1 MNRHNDATRRSALQR
16 TIPRRGLLT
25 LLATVP
31 AAVVSACTDNSGR
44 GPAPSAPAGSSGVSS
59 PASPTPATRSPSSSA
74 AVKVSVTTKGITGG
88 LADLAKALY
97 SGEDVSTTAATAVLK
112 HRRPPSASAVTVK
125 GSEGTWHQ
133 TPVGIL
139 SQGDDLTFAVQQGGT
154 WTVVAGR
161 WPGLGIDQLSAGA
174 KQFVLLIGSDARETE
189 GESVSR
195 SRGDSLHVCGVDG
208 AGGAAVV
215 GIPRDSWL
223 DGEKINAAM
232 VFGGP
237 AGQTEAVAKITGLP
251 VKHYV
256 LTGFLGFQSL
266 VKAIGGVT
274 VDSAGIPGRG
284 IPKGIVRLNPVKAL
298 QFARERELLPNG
310 DFGRSANQARVLAGF
325 VLAMKTFGPSRFGG
339 LVTTAGKLVETNLPA
354 EQALQYAAWAWS
366 IKPSRV
372 GRAVATGGFG
382 WRSGQSVV
390 LLGSYARGIF
400 DDFADGNLS
409 RS

>member
-1 MNRHNDATRRSALQR
+1 MT
-16 TIPRRGLLT
+16 
-25 LLATVP
+25 
-31 AAVVSACTDNSGR
+31 
-44 GPAPSAPAGSSGVSS
+44 
-59 PASPTPATRSPSSSA
+59 
-74 AVKVSVTTKGITGG
+74 VTTRGITGG

-97 SGEDVSTTAATAVLK
+97 SGKDVSMTAATAVLK
-112 HRRPPSASAVTVK
+112 GRRPPRASAVTVT
-125 GSEGTWHQ
+125 GSEGRWRG

-139 SQGDDLTFAVQQGGT
+139 SHGDDLTFAVRRKGT

-161 WPGLGIDQLSAGA
+161 WPGLGIDKPAAGD

-195 SRGDSLHVCGVDG
+195 SRGDSLHLCGVDG
-208 AGGAAVV
+208 AGGAAIV

-237 AGQTEAVAKITGLP
+237 AGQTRAVAKISGIP

-266 VKAIGGVT
+266 VRAIGGVV
-274 VDSAGIPGRG
+274 VDSPGIPGRG
-284 IPKGIVRLNPVKAL
+284 IPKGIVRLNPTKAL

-325 VLAMKTFGPSRFGG
+325 VLAMKTLGPTRFGS

-354 EQALQYAAWAWS
+354 ENAMQYAAWAWS
-366 IKPSRV
+366 IKPSKV

-382 WRSGQSVV
+382 WRDGQSIVV
-390 LLGSYARGIF
+390 LGSYARGIF
-400 DDFADGNLS
+400 DDLADGNLH
-409 RS
+409 